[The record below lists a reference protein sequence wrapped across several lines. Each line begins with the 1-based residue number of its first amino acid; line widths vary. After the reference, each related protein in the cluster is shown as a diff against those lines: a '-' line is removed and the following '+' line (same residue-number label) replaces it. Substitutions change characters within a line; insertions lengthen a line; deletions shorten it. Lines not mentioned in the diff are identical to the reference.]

1 MIINSGVVAIVV
13 TDAAVVVTVHVVIAD
28 AVVVIYCQH
37 ICYFCNVKI
46 FNNFQ

>member
-1 MIINSGVVAIVV
+1 MMITSGVVAIVV
-13 TDAAVVVTVHVVIAD
+13 TDAVVVTVHVVIAD

-37 ICYFCNVKI
+37 ICYFCNVEI